1 MRSKNM
7 ELKDQLSWDEF
18 LKESLKEPFIH
29 EVKPFNRL
37 IAHTKNLFIVA
48 GYGSFTKGYV
58 LIITKDFIP
67 SFGLVNEEIYEE
79 LSFLIKLLRNH
90 IEKKYKRKA
99 VVFEH
104 GMCACIGGL
113 DRAHI
118 HIMSIDKNSNEK
130 SLKSAIERVL
140 YKRKVGIKYISF
152 GKYKLENIHDINQ
165 FMEDNDDNNKDF
177 EIEGKLFKLKD
188 IKNLDT
194 REWPLVT
201 LDHIKKGGHYVYFD
215 SGYPV
220 SSFLTTENFQTQFGR
235 QVVFENEMNLSQDF
249 KKMIETYIN
258 KNPILEPW
266 KWQSFIFEEG
276 IIETVNETRKTLKK
290 YVSSYKDDYQKFEL
304 KIL

>member
-1 MRSKNM
+1 M

-18 LKESLKEPFIH
+18 LKESSKVPFIYD
-29 EVKPFNRL
+29 VKPFNRL
-37 IAHTKNLFIVA
+37 IAHTKNLFIIA

-58 LIITKDFIP
+58 LIITKDFLP
-67 SFGLVNEEIYEE
+67 SFGLVNEQIYEE
-79 LSFLIKLLRNH
+79 LIFLIKLLKNN

-118 HIMSIDKNSNEK
+118 HIMSIDTKSNSE

-165 FMEDNDDNNKDF
+165 FMEDNDENNKDF
-177 EIEGKLFKLKD
+177 EIEGKLFKLND

-194 REWPLVT
+194 TKWPLVT
-201 LDHIKKGGHYVYFD
+201 LNHIKKGGHYVYFD
-215 SGYPV
+215 SGYPL

-235 QVVFENEMNLSQDF
+235 QVVFENEMNLSRDF
-249 KKMIETYIN
+249 KKTMETYID
-258 KNPILEPW
+258 KNPMLEPW
-266 KWQSFIFEEG
+266 KWQSLIFEEN
-276 IIETVNETRKTLKK
+276 IIQTVNETRNTLKN
-290 YVSSYKDDYQKFEL
+290 YTSMFRHDYEKFEL